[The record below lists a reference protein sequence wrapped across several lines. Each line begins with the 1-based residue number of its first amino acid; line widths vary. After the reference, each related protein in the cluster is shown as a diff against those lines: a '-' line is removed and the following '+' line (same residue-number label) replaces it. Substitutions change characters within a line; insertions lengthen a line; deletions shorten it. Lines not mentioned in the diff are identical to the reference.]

1 MRTHLRLLVVLATV
15 ALTAGCGATFSDDNP
30 NASTPASPA
39 PTTPGGT
46 TPTPTPTGSASPTL
60 PPPAESTAPGA
71 SVPAGLREQPRVAA
85 AIADTATR
93 EGVDPVQVLV
103 AAWSPVTWS
112 DGSLGCPEPGMS
124 YTQATVEGELLILR
138 VAGGLFQYHARAGG
152 PFAYCD
158 EPSAGYVVG

>member
-1 MRTHLRLLVVLATV
+1 MRTHLRLLAVLATM
-15 ALTAGCGATFSDDNP
+15 ALTAGCGVTFSDDDP

-46 TPTPTPTGSASPTL
+46 TPTATPTGSAPPTP
-60 PPPAESTAPGA
+60 PPPAESTAP
-71 SVPAGLREQPRVAA
+71 AGLREQTRVAA
-85 AIADTATR
+85 AIADTAIR
-93 EGVDPVQVLV
+93 EGVDPAQVLV

-138 VAGGLFQYHARAGG
+138 VAGGLFQYHARTGG

>member
-1 MRTHLRLLVVLATV
+1 MRTHLRLLAVLVTV
-15 ALTAGCGATFSDDNP
+15 ALTAGCGATFSDDDP
-30 NASTPASPA
+30 NAATPASPA
-39 PTTPGGT
+39 STTPGGA
-46 TPTPTPTGSASPTL
+46 TPTPTSSSPPTL
-60 PPPAESTAPGA
+60 PPPGESTPPGA

-85 AIADTATR
+85 AIADSATR
-93 EGVDPVQVLV
+93 EGVDPVQVVV
-103 AAWSPVTWS
+103 AAWSPVTWN
-112 DGSLGCPEPGMS
+112 DGSLGCPEPGMA

>member
-1 MRTHLRLLVVLATV
+1 MRTHLRLLAVLATV
-15 ALTAGCGATFSDDNP
+15 ALTAGCGATFSDDDP

-46 TPTPTPTGSASPTL
+46 TPTPTGSASPTL
-60 PPPAESTAPGA
+60 TPPAESTAPGA
-71 SVPAGLREQPRVAA
+71 SVPAGLREQPRGRGGHRRHR
-85 AIADTATR
+85 DRR

-158 EPSAGYVVG
+158 QPSAGYVVG